1 MRRAAKRDA
10 SEPDIVET
18 LEGIGCDV
26 TKLSDT
32 DLPDLLVGYRGKL
45 HLMEVKTGNAK
56 LRPGQEEFRAR
67 MEECGVTVK
76 VVRTPSQALD
86 AIGFC
91 WDPRKRVVEIE

>member
-10 SEPDIVET
+10 AEPDIVET
-18 LEGIGCDV
+18 LAGIGCEV

-32 DLPDLLVGYRGKL
+32 DLPDLLVAYKGRM

-56 LRPGQEEFRAR
+56 LRPGQEEFAQR
-67 MEECGVTVK
+67 MAACGVTVK
-76 VVRTPSQALD
+76 VVRTPSDALD

-91 WDPRKRVVEIE
+91 WDPRKKESA